1 MASITKLKTNA
12 TVTPSNLESLFRMAL
27 LKRENASSAAHVVEA
42 LEALKEL
49 MNKAMEYQE
58 YEVAGKIMEHLG
70 TLLLQQGCW
79 DEAAAILEQ
88 LNYTH
93 CLGRSIINY
102 DVNLPALATSQ
113 SERRS
118 FKNNNIV
125 HVYKNVLTDEVLGK
139 FKTAFHK
146 NSPFW
151 TEHKYPRSYFSYSH
165 RLTKVGN
172 NNLIEQLARYVQ
184 NIISVKFPKV
194 RDAKVVEW
202 WAHRRPHCHAHQMH
216 FDSDNE
222 GEGSEIRNPIAS
234 TILYL
239 SPEGIGGPTLVTT
252 QTLHS
257 KALAKN
263 GWLIFPSENCLGVFD
278 GRYLHGVIPGKGFVE
293 RKENVNDN
301 RRITLMLAFWDEI
314 EIRDNPVPGASRLFP
329 PLAKPGGELNQP
341 RSTYTWQNLLAP
353 VDDQLF
359 AGMRDTYDIDKG
371 EVPIVEVSGPIWE
384 PLVPASGKEV
394 MPRYDDCFQYP
405 VM

>member
-1 MASITKLKTNA
+1 
-12 TVTPSNLESLFRMAL
+12 
-27 LKRENASSAAHVVEA
+27 
-42 LEALKEL
+42 
-49 MNKAMEYQE
+49 MNKAMEFQE

-70 TLLLQQGCW
+70 TLLLQQECW
-79 DEAAAILEQ
+79 NEAAAILEQ

-102 DVNLPALATSQ
+102 DVSLPAPATSQ

-165 RLTKVGN
+165 LLTKDGN
-172 NNLIEQLARYVQ
+172 THPISSNNLIEQLARYVQ

-194 RDAKVVEW
+194 RNAKVVEW
-202 WAHRRPHCHAHQMH
+202 WHIEDHTVMRTQMH
-216 FDSDNE
+216 FDSPNE

-257 KALAKN
+257 KAI
-263 GWLIFPSENCLGVFD
+263 G
-278 GRYLHGVIPGKGFVE
+278 
-293 RKENVNDN
+293 
-301 RRITLMLAFWDEI
+301 
-314 EIRDNPVPGASRLFP
+314 
-329 PLAKPGGELNQP
+329 
-341 RSTYTWQNLLAP
+341 
-353 VDDQLF
+353 
-359 AGMRDTYDIDKG
+359 
-371 EVPIVEVSGPIWE
+371 
-384 PLVPASGKEV
+384 
-394 MPRYDDCFQYP
+394 
-405 VM
+405 